1 MHVRPLVGLV
11 IAAACG
17 ALACGGGGGGGG
29 GGGSN
34 LPTTPQTPSTPSTP
48 STSNDVLVENNN
60 FNPATI
66 TVPVGSTVK
75 WTWSTCSGGSDP
87 YAGSTCVDHSV
98 TWDVTATDSPTQSQ
112 GTYQR
117 AFSTAGTYTYHC
129 VMHGAAMSGK
139 VVVQ

>member
-1 MHVRPLVGLV
+1 MHARSLIGLAIV
-11 IAAACG
+11 ACG

-29 GGGSN
+29 SSN
-34 LPTTPQTPSTPSTP
+34 LPTTPQTPSTPVTP
-48 STSNDVLVENNN
+48 VTPASPSDVIVENND

-66 TVPVGSTVK
+66 TVPAGTTVK
-75 WTWSTCSGGSDP
+75 WTWSTCGGSDP
-87 YAGSTCVDHSV
+87 YAGTTCVNHSV
-98 TWDVTATDSPTQSQ
+98 TWDVAATDSPTQSQ

-117 AFSTAGTYTYHC
+117 AFATAGTYTYHC